1 MLMNAKV
8 LIVDENQEFLEEMES
23 LLGDCGF
30 EMVSAPKN
38 GLKLLDRIQQEHP
51 GIVLMDVFLP
61 GLDALG
67 VMKRINQQMEDE
79 APRFML
85 MSTFESS
92 ALERELIAAGA
103 LYYFLR
109 PFSAET
115 AVERIVQ
122 LTGCSQLEAVQDPA
136 SLDLTVTEILHQIG
150 VRLISKDTIIFAPPS
165 RWWWKIR
172 VSFPPLPSGCI
183 PMLPRKTVPQ
193 TSRVEQAIRHTI
205 EVAWA
210 RGNVEILEQYF
221 GYTINSSR
229 GKPTNS
235 EFIAMIADKINMDRR
250 KYAMQ

>member
-103 LYYFLR
+103 L
-109 PFSAET
+109 
-115 AVERIVQ
+115 
-122 LTGCSQLEAVQDPA
+122 
-136 SLDLTVTEILHQIG
+136 
-150 VRLISKDTIIFAPPS
+150 
-165 RWWWKIR
+165 
-172 VSFPPLPSGCI
+172 
-183 PMLPRKTVPQ
+183 
-193 TSRVEQAIRHTI
+193 
-205 EVAWA
+205 
-210 RGNVEILEQYF
+210 
-221 GYTINSSR
+221 
-229 GKPTNS
+229 
-235 EFIAMIADKINMDRR
+235 
-250 KYAMQ
+250 

>member
-150 VRLISKDTIIFAPPS
+150 VPAHIKGYYYLRSSVKMVVEDQSILSAITKRLYPDVAKENGTTA
-165 RWWWKIR
+165 
-172 VSFPPLPSGCI
+172 
-183 PMLPRKTVPQ
+183 
-193 TSRVEQAIRHTI
+193 SRVERAIRHAI
-205 EVAWA
+205 EVAWD

>member
-1 MLMNAKV
+1 MFVDTAKPKEWRKTMLMNAKV

-150 VRLISKDTIIFAPPS
+150 VPAHIKG
-165 RWWWKIR
+165 WKIR

-193 TSRVEQAIRHTI
+193 HPGWNEPSAMPSRWPGTA
-205 EVAWA
+205 AMWKSW
-210 RGNVEILEQYF
+210 
-221 GYTINSSR
+221 NSTLVIPSI
-229 GKPTNS
+229 PHAVSPQTANS
-235 EFIAMIADKINMDRR
+235 LP
-250 KYAMQ
+250 

>member
-61 GLDALG
+61 GLDVLG

-150 VRLISKDTIIFAPPS
+150 VPAHIKGYYYLRSSIKMVVEDQSILSAITKRLYPDVAKERRYHSIQGGTEPSAMPS
-165 RWWWKIR
+165 RWPGTAAMWKSWNSTLVIPSIPHA
-172 VSFPPLPSGCI
+172 VS
-183 PMLPRKTVPQ
+183 PQ
-193 TSRVEQAIRHTI
+193 TA
-205 EVAWA
+205 
-210 RGNVEILEQYF
+210 
-221 GYTINSSR
+221 NSL
-229 GKPTNS
+229 P
-235 EFIAMIADKINMDRR
+235 
-250 KYAMQ
+250 